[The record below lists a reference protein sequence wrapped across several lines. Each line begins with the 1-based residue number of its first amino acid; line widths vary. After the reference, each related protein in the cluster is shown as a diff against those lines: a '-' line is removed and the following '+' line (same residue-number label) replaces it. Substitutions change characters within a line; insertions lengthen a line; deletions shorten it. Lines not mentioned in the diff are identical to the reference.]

1 MPSQTTKCSAYASL
15 TKRSATLTC
24 RMKTKKS
31 GSRNGTPPTD
41 GLPSPPTP
49 SDAPDARPSR
59 GVSALASLQ
68 YCHKKSTIGL
78 NILKICLTEPKSRG
92 VDLFPYARVIK
103 LAAWTPQVFNL
114 KNYFAAVAN
123 AHAASP
129 RFFAATLKKELA
141 RQFKLSSQLFKLQ
154 SQQFLRPT
162 KEKRTSPK
170 GRPPSVNKQMTEV

>member
-1 MPSQTTKCSAYASL
+1 MLRIRQLNKEKRYFNMSYEDQKKVVLAMEPHRLTVSL
-15 TKRSATLTC
+15 LS
-24 RMKTKKS
+24 
-31 GSRNGTPPTD
+31 
-41 GLPSPPTP
+41 PTP

-114 KNYFAAVAN
+114 KNYFAAVA
-123 AHAASP
+123 
-129 RFFAATLKKELA
+129 
-141 RQFKLSSQLFKLQ
+141 KLMQRRHGFCCDI
-154 SQQFLRPT
+154 
-162 KEKRTSPK
+162 EKRVGST
-170 GRPPSVNKQMTEV
+170 V